1 VEYRKI
7 LFASRCGES
16 TKSSL
21 LATGC
26 WLLATVFLLSG
37 CSPTYV
43 LRAGYE
49 EAKILW
55 YRRPITEV
63 LGKPELEATTREKL
77 ELVLRVRRFAEQ
89 DLGFKVGG
97 SYSSLTEVTNPP
109 IIHVVTAAP
118 RTTLEPY
125 TWWFPIVGR
134 VAYKGYFDAESARKE
149 AQELEAQGYDTYTR
163 TAVAFSTLGWFADP
177 LLPHL
182 LRYNTETLTNIII
195 HELFHNTFYLWGQ
208 TALNESLANF
218 AGHRGAIA
226 FFAKEQGSETGAAR
240 QAVATWESELAIS
253 GFLAEAANRL
263 NELYAS
269 SIPEADKLR
278 QREEL
283 FARLQEE
290 FRNLPGPV
298 RQNTDLGT
306 VQWNNAVLLQALVY
320 LQDLALFEQVY
331 QQSGQDLQATLK
343 RISDAAEKEADDP
356 FAGVREL
363 VSVSR
368 SSFWPLLASNVRM
381 RPPYDA
387 VMRHFNPSS
396 ETPPPL
402 WPPRFPAPKRS
413 GLLR

>member
-1 VEYRKI
+1 MPCSAFLV
-7 LFASRCGES
+7 L
-16 TKSSL
+16 SL
-21 LATGC
+21 LC
-26 WLLATVFLLSG
+26 VFLLSG
-37 CSPTYV
+37 CSPAYV

-55 YRRPITEV
+55 YRRPIAEV
-63 LGKPELEATTREKL
+63 LGRPDLETVTREKL

-149 AQELEAQGYDTYTR
+149 AQALEARGYDTYTR
-163 TAVAFSTLGWFADP
+163 TAMAFSTLGWFADP

-195 HELFHNTFYLWGQ
+195 HELFHNTFYLSGQ

-226 FFAKEQGSETGAAR
+226 FFTEEQGPETDATR

-253 GFLAEAANRL
+253 GFLAEAAQRL
-263 NELYAS
+263 NELYTS
-269 SIPEADKLR
+269 SVPEAEKLS

-306 VQWNNAVLLQALVY
+306 VKWNNAVLLQALVY
-320 LQDLALFEQVY
+320 LQDLGLFEQVY
-331 QQSGQDLQATLK
+331 RQSGQDLRTALK
-343 RISDAAEKEADDP
+343 RISDAAEKEEDDP
-356 FAGVREL
+356 FVGVREL
-363 VSVSR
+363 VSVSS
-368 SSFWPLLASNVRM
+368 SSFWPLVASCG
-381 RPPYDA
+381 
-387 VMRHFNPSS
+387 SLGIIS
-396 ETPPPL
+396 EPHC
-402 WPPRFPAPKRS
+402 KRS
-413 GLLR
+413 WESVGLQIANYDDPASPAYCVDGRDGRGSSIALGR